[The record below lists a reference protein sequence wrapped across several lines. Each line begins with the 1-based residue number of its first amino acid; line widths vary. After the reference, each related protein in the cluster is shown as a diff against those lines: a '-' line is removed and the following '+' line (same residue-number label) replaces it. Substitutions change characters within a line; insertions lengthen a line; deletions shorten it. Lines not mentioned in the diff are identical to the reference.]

1 LAPFHV
7 SLEISHRRSSTSYYQ
22 V

>member
-7 SLEISHRRSSTSYYQ
+7 SL